1 MGTAT
6 DCSLV
11 ATWHACFYNIGTD
24 TSHTRPFRISIYG
37 SLLVVSTTKISD
49 SCWPLWLLPLILVN
63 RTIFYFYD
71 GATQKMDDNARK
83 VGQLAWLY
91 RE

>member
-63 RTIFYFYD
+63 RIIFYFPD
-71 GATQKMDDNARK
+71 GATQKMNDNARK
-83 VGQLAWLY
+83 VGQLA
-91 RE
+91 